1 MSRTVLSLLFVSILL
16 APRAASAGAF
26 AQVWSLSGW
35 DFLQALGNTDADV
48 QRELLFAS
56 KVDGHVAIVDGFSGG
71 IEKEFPQFTIGN
83 SQFFTLDVD
92 GDGRTELFF
101 WRPANGPVTPLT
113 NGYRWNG
120 STYATIYSQT
130 GAFVEWSLVKLR
142 DAVTYDALE
151 VTSNDVR
158 VRSLAG
164 TVLFQASTAI
174 AGWSGDATQLVPLD
188 IDDDGIVE
196 LGIVEHAFTP
206 AARVRYF
213 NYASGFA
220 QAWAVNGWQAQGA
233 MNSDGDPQPEII
245 MINAADGHFGLF
257 DGITGA
263 LEIDFSGITFYN
275 GGNIAGFDT
284 DGDGAE
290 EVFVWRPEDGPQTRI
305 FNAYRWSFGNYL
317 SLFSHTDPVDVFYLA
332 HVRSASQYDIIEQ
345 TQAPTTP
352 LDELRVR
359 SLTGSVVFRATTG
372 IPGWSGTNVFAIQVD
387 TNQDGIDELAI
398 QDNTTLRFLR
408 YNGAAFVQPWST
420 GAWSLQAT
428 FANIDGDASPELFTT
443 AAGDHHYALLDP
455 VSGGVEQEFPAF
467 TSDNGYL
474 TGLDTD
480 GDGRLELYFDQYN
493 TPYQFTGYDWTPS
506 GYATLFSHNDPI
518 EGFGNGHFRGP
529 STVDF
534 MEFAPNDLRLRN
546 LSGSVIFRASTDLA
560 GWTGVN
566 RDMQVVDVAGNGVN
580 QFLAIDNGAARLVQY
595 TGTTSVAGGGEGRG
609 LQLLG
614 SMPNPFRTATTFRFS
629 TRSAGKVGIRVFDA
643 AGRMVKRLEEAM
655 TAGTHEVRW
664 DGRDE
669 NGRTVPSGMLFYEVS
684 ADGTRQSGRVM
695 RLGR

>member
-1 MSRTVLSLLFVSILL
+1 LLLLLFAASLL
-16 APRAASAGAF
+16 APKPASAGAF

-35 DFLQALGNTDADV
+35 DFIQALGNTDADV

-71 IEKEFPQFTIGN
+71 IENEFPQFTINN
-83 SQFFTLDVD
+83 SLFFTPDVD

-101 WRPANGPVTPLT
+101 WRQANGPVTPLT
-113 NGYRWNG
+113 TGYRWNG

-130 GAFVEWSLVKLR
+130 GAFEEWGLANLR
-142 DAVTYDALE
+142 DGSTYDAVE

-158 VRSLAG
+158 VRSLSG

-174 AGWSGDATQLVPLD
+174 AGWSGDAPRLVSLD
-188 IDDDGIVE
+188 IDADGIIE

-206 AARVRYF
+206 AVKVHYL
-213 NYASGFA
+213 NYAGGFA
-220 QAWAVNGWQAQGA
+220 PAWTVNGWQTQGS
-233 MNSDGDPQPEII
+233 MNTDGDPQPEII
-245 MINAADGHFGLF
+245 MFNGADGHFGIF
-257 DGITGA
+257 DGVTGA
-263 LEIDFSGITFYN
+263 LEIDFSGFSFYN
-275 GGNIAGFDT
+275 GGNIASFDT

-290 EVFVWRPEDGPQTRI
+290 EVFVWRAESPRI
-305 FNAYRWSFGNYL
+305 FNAYRWNFGNY
-317 SLFSHTDPVDVFYLA
+317 STLFSHTDPVDNFWFA
-332 HVRSASQYDIIEQ
+332 HVRSASQYDLIEQ

-352 LDELRVR
+352 LDDLRVR
-359 SLTGSVVFRATTG
+359 SLTGSVVFRATTD
-372 IPGWSGTNVFAIQVD
+372 IPGWSGSNVFAIQVE

-398 QDNTTLRFLR
+398 QDNATLRFLR

-428 FANIDGDASPELFTT
+428 FANIDGDPQPELFAA

-455 VSGGVEQEFPAF
+455 ATGGVEQEFPAF
-467 TSDNGYL
+467 TTENGYL

-493 TPYQFTGYDWTPS
+493 TPYQFTGYEWTSS
-506 GYATLFSHNDPI
+506 GYTTLFSHNDPI

-529 STVDF
+529 NSLEF
-534 MEFAPNDLRLRN
+534 MEFAPNDLRLRD
-546 LSGSVIFRASTDLA
+546 LSGTVIFRASTDLA

-566 RDMQVVDVAGNGVN
+566 RDMQAVDVAGNGVS

-595 TGTTSVAGGGEGRG
+595 TGTTSVAGGEGGHG

-614 SMPNPFRTATTFRFS
+614 NMPNPFRTATTFRFS

-643 AGRMVKRLEEAM
+643 AGRMVKRLEEPM
-655 TAGTHEVRW
+655 TAGMHEVRW

-669 NGRTVPSGMLFYEVS
+669 SGRTVPSGMLFYEVS